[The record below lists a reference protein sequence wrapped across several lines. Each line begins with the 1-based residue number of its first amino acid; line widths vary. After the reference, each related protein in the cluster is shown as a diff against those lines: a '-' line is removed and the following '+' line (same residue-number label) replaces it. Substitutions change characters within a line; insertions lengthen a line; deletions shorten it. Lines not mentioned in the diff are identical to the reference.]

1 MATYSKEFFTGCATD
16 EGGTGIALAIDSGTF
31 TTIHTTT
38 TTASTLDEI
47 WMYAVNSHSADL
59 KVTIRFGGVEEP
71 EDYIETTV
79 TAESGLVLLVPGLIL
94 QGMASTGQIIL
105 GAAATGD
112 EVAVYGYVNR
122 ITA

>member
-1 MATYSKEFFTGCATD
+1 MATYSKEFFTGCAAD
-16 EGGTGIALAIDSGTF
+16 QGGTGIALAVDSGTF

-59 KVTIRFGGVEEP
+59 KVTIQFGGVEEP
-71 EDYIETTV
+71 EDYIEQTV
-79 TAESGLVLLVPGLIL
+79 TAESGLVLIVPGLIL
-94 QGMASTGQIIL
+94 QGKTSTGLIVL